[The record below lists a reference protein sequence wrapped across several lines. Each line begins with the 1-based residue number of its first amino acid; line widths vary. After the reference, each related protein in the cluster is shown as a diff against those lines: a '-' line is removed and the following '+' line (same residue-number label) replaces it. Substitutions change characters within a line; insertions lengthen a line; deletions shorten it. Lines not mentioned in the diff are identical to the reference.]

1 MREVYKKN
9 YKTLTE
15 EELIGSKKV
24 SAKLVQLIS
33 LIDTYTI
40 RDRDDF
46 VREPVSADL
55 SWMRYPDLYEDVNND
70 SQARYCSD
78 KDSDGFLRIQ
88 MFLSEINDGSINN
101 KKDSRKNIR
110 AIKENVN
117 SEALKEIVKNLEQ
130 AIFGYNE
137 EDNYQE
143 SIGERVKTKG
153 RNKISDEEF
162 KKFETGYDDLDNI
175 SRMVV
180 GKNFNVEPK
189 MIRPFDGFKN
199 VIDNYKDD
207 LMSKYDF

>member
-1 MREVYKKN
+1 MC
-9 YKTLTE
+9 
-15 EELIGSKKV
+15 
-24 SAKLVQLIS
+24 
-33 LIDTYTI
+33 
-40 RDRDDF
+40 
-46 VREPVSADL
+46 
-55 SWMRYPDLYEDVNND
+55 YPDLYEDVND
-70 SQARYCSD
+70 DAQARYCSD
-78 KDSDGFLRIQ
+78 KDSDELLRIQ

-101 KKDSRKNIR
+101 KKDARKKIR
-110 AIKENVN
+110 AIKENAN

-130 AIFGYNE
+130 AIFGYDE

-189 MIRPFDGFKN
+189 IIRPFDGFKN